1 MSKYGF
7 DKMEVGEVLEFS
19 SETIRLKIIASARKF
34 FKKNNWC
41 LSIYSK
47 DGTLCIRRVPGEY
60 HSCKTGRKRGTPPG
74 LSWDELVSFTADG
87 VTSWSLY
94 WKRRQPQWKSY
105 KLVAEGMADDKA
117 NYYVN
122 ALLLDGDDADN
133 GKVVFFSDDYDELAE
148 KRPELCKVVKGYIE
162 RNIKATEFRI

>member
-7 DKMEVGEVLEFS
+7 NTMAVGKVLTFTDAS
-19 SETIRLKIIASARKF
+19 IHTKVVASARKF
-34 FKKNNWC
+34 FKKNDWN
-41 LSIYSK
+41 LAVYSMS
-47 DGTLCIRRVPGEY
+47 DGVLRIRRDLGGY

-74 LSWDELVSFTADG
+74 PPWKKLVSFTADG

-94 WKRRQPQWKSY
+94 WKRRQPGWKIF
-105 KLVAEGMADDKA
+105 KLVADGMADDKA
-117 NYYVN
+117 NYYIN
-122 ALLLDGDDADN
+122 AILFREDDDR
-133 GKVVFFSDDYDELAE
+133 VVFFSDDYDELAE